1 MALNLSAVPFAIHLC
16 RLLEWLMIILQIVFA
31 AGLGQVIKFDD
42 LTAGGESDLGVKL
55 GVKTTKLY

>member
-1 MALNLSAVPFAIHLC
+1 
-16 RLLEWLMIILQIVFA
+16 MIILQIVFA